1 MTALVVILLA
11 PFAVLTTVFA
21 LELFVGLGS
30 SAAAAERRSGASA
43 VIVVPAHDEGLVIGE
58 TLRSLKAALGERM
71 RLLVVADNCTDS
83 TAEIGREAGV
93 EVLERRN
100 LDQRGKGF
108 ALAFAADHLRS
119 DPPDVFAVMD
129 ADCCIDKASLQALVA
144 SASAGRPS
152 QTINLLRP
160 DRSAPPLVQLS
171 TFAFLIKNLVRQRG
185 LQRMAGRVHLTG
197 TGMAMPFSLFDA
209 SGHVRS
215 SVVEDLA
222 LGLELSDAGH
232 PPVLVTNAFVWS
244 GGSTEQ
250 GTLTQRRRWEGGFIA
265 TALRWGPREV
275 LHGIRSGNLRGV
287 LAALD
292 LMIPPLALFA
302 ILNLAVLCVAAGLT
316 AVSGAKWWP
325 ILVQVSLLCIA
336 GAGLLLAWAKEGRQF
351 ISLGA
356 LARLPLYM
364 LWKLPMYLGL
374 ARGGAPKEWLR
385 TGR

>member
-1 MTALVVILLA
+1 MLA

-30 SAAAAERRSGASA
+30 SSAAADKRSGASA

-209 SGHVRS
+209 SSHVRS

-244 GGSTEQ
+244 GGSTER
-250 GTLTQRRRWEGGFIA
+250 GTLTQRRRWEG
-265 TALRWGPREV
+265 ALSRR
-275 LHGIRSGNLRGV
+275 RCAGV
-287 LAALD
+287 HAKCCMASEAETFAAYC
-292 LMIPPLALFA
+292 P
-302 ILNLAVLCVAAGLT
+302 GST
-316 AVSGAKWWP
+316 
-325 ILVQVSLLCIA
+325 
-336 GAGLLLAWAKEGRQF
+336 
-351 ISLGA
+351 
-356 LARLPLYM
+356 
-364 LWKLPMYLGL
+364 
-374 ARGGAPKEWLR
+374 
-385 TGR
+385 